1 MSEIKVMDKPGFI
14 HMVSKIKSRL
24 SGKADIDLSNVSDSI
39 FASKASTAGAGGT
52 PNVAA
57 TSTDGVTYT
66 ATVPGWTSLVV
77 GKSIIIT
84 PNIVSTNVS
93 VKLNVNGLGDKYIR
107 MRTGYN
113 TSTTTNGAVA
123 SWLAANK
130 PIEVMYD
137 GTYWIAD
144 LQRTSANSISGTIK
158 VENGGTGVT
167 SLEELKT
174 SMGVSSPESVTK
186 TLTTSWTEQS
196 DGTFAQTISVDGVT
210 GEDSQPIVVDIDLD
224 GTDIDADVAVMEAWG
239 CVNRCDPGSGTLKFV
254 CYGNTPTV
262 AIPLNVVVM

>member
-1 MSEIKVMDKPGFI
+1 MSEIKILDKPGFTYV
-14 HMVSKIKSRL
+14 VSKIKNL
-24 SGKADIDLSNVSDSI
+24 LAGKANIDLSNVDNSV

-52 PNVAA
+52 PKVAA

-66 ATVPGWTSLVV
+66 ATVPGMTALEA

-84 PNIVSTNVS
+84 PNKASTNVS

-144 LQRTSANSISGTIK
+144 LQRPSANSISGTIK
-158 VENGGTGVT
+158 VENGGTGVS
-167 SLEELKT
+167 SLEELKAIL
-174 SMGVSSPESVTK
+174 GVGVKSVSK

-196 DGTFAQTISVDGVT
+196 DGTFAQSITVDGVT
-210 GEDSQPIVVDIDLD
+210 ADSFVFYEPATTRADV
-224 GTDIDADVAVMEAWG
+224 DADIAVLEAFS
-239 CVNRCDPGSGTLKFV
+239 CINHKEQANGTITFY
-254 CYGNTPTV
+254 CYGDTPTV
-262 AIPLNVVVM
+262 AIPLNLAVI